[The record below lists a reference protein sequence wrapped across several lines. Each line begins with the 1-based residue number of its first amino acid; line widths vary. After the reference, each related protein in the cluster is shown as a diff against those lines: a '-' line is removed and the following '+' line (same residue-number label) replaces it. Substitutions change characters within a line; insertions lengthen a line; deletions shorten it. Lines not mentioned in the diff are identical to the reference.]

1 MNCFAEK
8 PRSALTSWLAA
19 STTFHVSYTSRVLRS
34 VHLERKPP
42 MVQNLQSSRWEKRWS
57 QWNRRKRRLHKF
69 SPSWAFWE
77 RLTDKR
83 IDSFFGECSSIRI
96 VFYYGYAMLCS
107 MICNACD
114 ILYSSLKANIANQ
127 TWKLIRNEFGNNCFL
142 SLFGGLWPGWPF
154 GTQFA
159 HDHDPQSY
167 QSTAICLFTR
177 DMMVSTCL

>member
-1 MNCFAEK
+1 MHCLFTATRDRFAEK
-8 PRSALTSWLAA
+8 PRSALTSWLAV

-34 VHLERKPP
+34 VHLERKPR

-83 IDSFFGECSSIRI
+83 IDFFVECSSIRI

-107 MICNACD
+107 MICVPWKPTSRTKPGNWSGMNLETIVFPAFLGGCD
-114 ILYSSLKANIANQ
+114 RGHHLALN
-127 TWKLIRNEFGNNCFL
+127 L
-142 SLFGGLWPGWPF
+142 P
-154 GTQFA
+154 
-159 HDHDPQSY
+159 HDPQSH